1 MDTLLAQEEE
11 RRIETESILQCA
23 NLEIE
28 SLQAKVEAAGRAQS
42 EQQSKVSLQLECAR
56 QDLQPEQEVANAAHR
71 QLRDLHH
78 KTTVQVRELEAQVR
92 AHQAEATAAQHALQL
107 VEAEHSQACSIPWED
122 FTGCRKVLHMKRSA
136 G

>member
-1 MDTLLAQEEE
+1 MGRVNAGHFLIVHIVQSASQAWSARQPSYTFLLCLQAELCPWEELHRMDTLLAQEEE

-56 QDLQPEQEVANAAHR
+56 QVCMWFLCLPASI
-71 QLRDLHH
+71 HH
-78 KTTVQVRELEAQVR
+78 HQHCCEAPVRGWV
-92 AHQAEATAAQHALQL
+92 
-107 VEAEHSQACSIPWED
+107 D
-122 FTGCRKVLHMKRSA
+122 
-136 G
+136 